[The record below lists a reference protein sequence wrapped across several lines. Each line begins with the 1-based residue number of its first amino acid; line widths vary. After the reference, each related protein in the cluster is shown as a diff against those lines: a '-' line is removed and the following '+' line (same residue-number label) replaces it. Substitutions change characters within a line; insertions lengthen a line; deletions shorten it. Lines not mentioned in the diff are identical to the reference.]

1 MKTTE
6 VTSDGATEWDR
17 MLEQHHGSLLQSWR
31 WGELQSRFGWHVER
45 FCFDDGAA
53 GLCSLQLTASL
64 LPGGAIAYVPRG
76 PVIVPASRAEGLEV
90 LTQRARSRRALV
102 LRIEPEVPPDD
113 DWSTRLAAAGWS
125 PGTPVQ
131 PQVTSLLDLR
141 PEVEAL
147 RASFKPKT
155 RYNLGLSERKGVTIV
170 QSQDVAA
177 FARLSA
183 ATAHRQR
190 IHLPG
195 PDYYRTLLELFG
207 PQRAHL
213 YLASHDGTLLAGIL
227 VARFGRTAY
236 YLFGG
241 SADDGKEL
249 MPNYL
254 LHWRAMLEFKALGCE
269 VYDWWGIP
277 DEPAPDHPWFGLY
290 RFKTGFG
297 GSTVRYLGLY
307 QRALQPRA
315 WALEKRLRKLKTRLT
330 GSILG

>member
-1 MKTTE
+1 
-6 VTSDGATEWDR
+6 
-17 MLEQHHGSLLQSWR
+17 MLEQHHGGLLQSWR
-31 WGELQSRFGWHVER
+31 WGELQSRFGWQVER
-45 FCFDDGAA
+45 LCFDDGAA

-64 LPGGAIAYVPRG
+64 LPAGAIAYVPRG
-76 PVIVPASRAEGLEV
+76 PVIVPASRAEGLDV
-90 LTQRARSRRALV
+90 LTQRARSRRALA
-102 LRIEPEVPPDD
+102 LRLEPEVPPDD
-113 DWSTRLAAAGWS
+113 DWSTRLAAAGWTK
-125 PGTPVQ
+125 GTPVQ
-131 PQVTSLLDLR
+131 PQVTGLLDLR
-141 PEVEAL
+141 PELEAL

-155 RYNLGLSERKGVTIV
+155 RYNLGLSERKGVTIAE
-170 QSQDVAA
+170 SQDVAA

-183 ATAHRQR
+183 ATARRQH

-195 PDYYRTLLELFG
+195 ADYYRALLELFG
-207 PQRAHL
+207 PERARV
-213 YLASHDGTLLAGIL
+213 YLASHEGTLLAGIL

-241 SADDGKEL
+241 SADEGKEL

-254 LHWRAMLEFKALGCE
+254 VHWQAMQDFKALGCE

-297 GSTVRYLGLY
+297 GATVRYLGLY
-307 QRALQPRA
+307 ERALRPSA
-315 WALEKRLRKLKTRLT
+315 WAVERRLRKLKTRLT

>member
-1 MKTTE
+1 VKTTQ
-6 VTSDGATEWDR
+6 VTSDGAAEWDR

-45 FCFDDGAA
+45 LCFDDGAA

-76 PVIVPASRAEGLEV
+76 PVIVPASRAEGLDV
-90 LTQRARSRRALV
+90 LTRRARLRRALV
-102 LRIEPEVPPDD
+102 LRLEPEVPPDD
-113 DWSTRLAAAGWS
+113 DWSTRLAAAGWT

-131 PQVTSLLDLR
+131 PRVTSLLDLR
-141 PEVEAL
+141 PDAEAL

-170 QSQDVAA
+170 ESQEVDA

-183 ATAHRQR
+183 ATARRQG
-190 IHLPG
+190 IHLPSTE
-195 PDYYRTLLELFG
+195 YYRALLDLFG
-207 PQRAHL
+207 PGGARL
-213 YLASHDGTLLAGIL
+213 YLASHGGSLLAGIL

-241 SADDGKEL
+241 SADAGKEL

-254 LHWRAMLEFKALGCE
+254 LHWRAMQDFQALGCE

-277 DEPAPDHPWFGLY
+277 DEPAPNHPWFGLY

-297 GSTVRYLGLY
+297 GATVRYLGLY
-307 QRALQPRA
+307 EWALQRRA
-315 WALEKRLRKLKTRLT
+315 WAVERRLRKLKTRLT

>member
-1 MKTTE
+1 MRTTRIS
-6 VTSDGATEWDR
+6 SDAAAEWDR
-17 MLEQHHGSLLQSWR
+17 LLEQHQGGLLQSWR
-31 WGELQSRFGWHVER
+31 WGELQSRFGWRVER
-45 FCFDDGAA
+45 LCFDDGAA
-53 GLCSLQLTASL
+53 GLCSLQLTPSL

-76 PVIVPASRAEGLEV
+76 PVIVPASRAEGLDR
-90 LTQRARSRRALV
+90 LTEEARGRRALV
-102 LRIEPEVPPDD
+102 LRIEPEAPTGDA
-113 DWSTRLAAAGWS
+113 WSTQLSAGWT

-141 PEVEAL
+141 PHGEVL

-155 RYNLGLSERKGVTIV
+155 RYNLGLSERKGVTIAE
-170 QSQDVAA
+170 SQDVGA

-183 ATAHRQR
+183 ATARRQR
-190 IHLPG
+190 IHLPSAE
-195 PDYYRTLLELFG
+195 YYRALLDLFG
-207 PQRAHL
+207 PGSARL
-213 YLASHDGTLLAGIL
+213 YVATHDGTLLAGIL

-241 SADDGKEL
+241 SADEGKEL

-254 LHWRAMLEFKALGCE
+254 LHWRAMLDFKALGCE

-277 DEPAPDHPWFGLY
+277 DEPAADHPWFGLY

-307 QRALQPRA
+307 ERALRQPA
-315 WALEKRLRKLKTRLT
+315 WALERRLRKLKIALT

>member
-1 MKTTE
+1 M
-6 VTSDGATEWDR
+6 
-17 MLEQHHGSLLQSWR
+17 
-31 WGELQSRFGWHVER
+31 
-45 FCFDDGAA
+45 CFDDGAA
-53 GLCSLQLTASL
+53 GLCSLQLTPSL

-76 PVIVPASRAEGLEV
+76 PVIVVASRAEGLDV

-102 LRIEPEVPPDD
+102 LRLEPEASPDD
-113 DWSTRLAAAGWS
+113 EWSTRLPAAGWTPS
-125 PGTPVQ
+125 TPVQ
-131 PQVTSLLDLR
+131 PEVTSLLDLR
-141 PEVEAL
+141 PDAEGL

-155 RYNLGLSERKGVTIV
+155 RYNLGLSERKGVTIAD
-170 QSQDVAA
+170 SQDVAA

-183 ATAHRQR
+183 ATAQRQH

-195 PDYYRTLLELFG
+195 ADYYRSLLELFG
-207 PQRAHL
+207 PERARL
-213 YLASHDGTLLAGIL
+213 YLGSHDGTLLAGIL

-241 SADDGKEL
+241 SADNGKEL

-254 LHWRAMLEFKALGCE
+254 LHWRAMLDFKALGCE

-307 QRALQPRA
+307 ERALQPRA

>member
-1 MKTTE
+1 
-6 VTSDGATEWDR
+6 
-17 MLEQHHGSLLQSWR
+17 
-31 WGELQSRFGWHVER
+31 
-45 FCFDDGAA
+45 
-53 GLCSLQLTASL
+53 
-64 LPGGAIAYVPRG
+64 
-76 PVIVPASRAEGLEV
+76 
-90 LTQRARSRRALV
+90 
-102 LRIEPEVPPDD
+102 
-113 DWSTRLAAAGWS
+113 
-125 PGTPVQ
+125 VQ

-141 PEVEAL
+141 PDAEGL

-155 RYNLGLSERKGVTIV
+155 RYNLGLSERKGVTIAD
-170 QSQDVAA
+170 SQDVAA

-183 ATAHRQR
+183 ATAQRQH

-195 PDYYRTLLELFG
+195 ADYYRSLLELFG
-207 PQRAHL
+207 PERARL
-213 YLASHDGTLLAGIL
+213 YLGSHDGTLLAGIV

-241 SADDGKEL
+241 SADNGKEL

-254 LHWRAMLEFKALGCE
+254 LHWRAMLDFKALGCE

-307 QRALQPRA
+307 ERALQPRA

>member
-1 MKTTE
+1 VKTTW
-6 VTSDGATEWDR
+6 VSSDGAAEWDR
-17 MLEQHHGSLLQSWR
+17 TLEQHHGSLLQSWR
-31 WGELQSRFGWHVER
+31 WGELQSRFGWQVER
-45 FCFDDGAA
+45 LCFDDGRA

-76 PVIVPASRAEGLEV
+76 PVIVPSSRPEGLDV
-90 LTQRARSRRALV
+90 LTQRARARRALV
-102 LRIEPEVPPDD
+102 LRIEPEAPPDD
-113 DWSTRLAAAGWS
+113 DWSTLLPAAGWTL
-125 PGTPVQ
+125 GTPVQ

-141 PEVEAL
+141 PEVEPL

-155 RYNLGLSERKGVTIV
+155 RYNLGLGERKGVTIV

-183 ATAHRQR
+183 ATARRQR
-190 IHLPG
+190 IHLPSAE
-195 PDYYRTLLELFG
+195 YYRTLLELFG
-207 PQRAHL
+207 PGKARL

-227 VARFGRTAY
+227 VAGYRRTAY

-241 SADDGKEL
+241 SADEGKEL

-254 LHWRAMLEFKALGCE
+254 LHWRAMLDFKALGYE

-297 GSTVRYLGLY
+297 GSTSRYLGLY
-307 QRALQPRA
+307 ERALRRPA
-315 WALEKRLRKLKTRLT
+315 WALERRLRKLKTRLT
-330 GSILG
+330 GTILG

>member
-1 MKTTE
+1 
-6 VTSDGATEWDR
+6 R
-17 MLEQHHGSLLQSWR
+17 L
-31 WGELQSRFGWHVER
+31 
-45 FCFDDGAA
+45 
-53 GLCSLQLTASL
+53 
-64 LPGGAIAYVPRG
+64 
-76 PVIVPASRAEGLEV
+76 
-90 LTQRARSRRALV
+90 
-102 LRIEPEVPPDD
+102 EPEASPDD
-113 DWSTRLAAAGWS
+113 EWSTRLPAAGWTPS
-125 PGTPVQ
+125 TPVQ

-141 PEVEAL
+141 PDAEGL

-155 RYNLGLSERKGVTIV
+155 RYNLGLSERKGVTIAD
-170 QSQDVAA
+170 SQDVAA

-183 ATAHRQR
+183 ATAQRQH

-195 PDYYRTLLELFG
+195 ADYYRSLLELFG
-207 PQRAHL
+207 PERARL
-213 YLASHDGTLLAGIL
+213 YLGSHDGTLLAGIL

-241 SADDGKEL
+241 SADNGKEL

-254 LHWRAMLEFKALGCE
+254 LHWRAMLDFKALGCE

-307 QRALQPRA
+307 ERALQPRA

>member
-1 MKTTE
+1 MRTTII
-6 VTSDGATEWDR
+6 SPDGAAEWDR
-17 MLEQHHGSLLQSWR
+17 LLEQHHGSLLQSWR
-31 WGELQSRFGWHVER
+31 WGELQSRFGWRVER
-45 FCFDDGAA
+45 LCFDDGAA
-53 GLCSLQLTASL
+53 GLCSLQLAPSL
-64 LPGGAIAYVPRG
+64 LPGGAIAYVSRG
-76 PVIVPASRAEGLEV
+76 PVIVPASRAEGLDV
-90 LTQRARSRRALV
+90 LTQRARVRRALV
-102 LRIEPEVPPDD
+102 LRLEPEAQPDD
-113 DWSTRLAAAGWS
+113 EWSTRLPAAGWT
-125 PGTPVQ
+125 PGTSVQ

-141 PEVEAL
+141 PDAEAL

-170 QSQDVAA
+170 ESQDVGA

-183 ATAHRQR
+183 ATARRQR
-190 IHLPG
+190 IHLPRAE
-195 PDYYRTLLELFG
+195 YYGALLDLFG
-207 PQRAHL
+207 PGSARL
-213 YLASHDGTLLAGIL
+213 YLASHDGNLLAGIL

-241 SADDGKEL
+241 SADDGKAL

-254 LHWRAMLEFKALGCE
+254 LHWRAMLDFKALGCE

-277 DEPAPDHPWFGLY
+277 DEPAPGHPWFGLY

-307 QRALQPRA
+307 ERAMRRPA

>member
-1 MKTTE
+1 
-6 VTSDGATEWDR
+6 

-45 FCFDDGAA
+45 LCFDDGAA

-64 LPGGAIAYVPRG
+64 LPGGAIGYVPRG
-76 PVIVPASRAEGLEV
+76 PVIVPAGRAEGLDV

-102 LRIEPEVPPDD
+102 LRLEPEVPPDD

-195 PDYYRTLLELFG
+195 ADYYR
-207 PQRAHL
+207 
-213 YLASHDGTLLAGIL
+213 TLLAGIL
-227 VARFGRTAY
+227 VSRFGRTAY

-241 SADDGKEL
+241 SADDGKDL

-254 LHWRAMLEFKALGCE
+254 LHWWAMLDFKALGCE

-297 GSTVRYLGLY
+297 GSTIRYLGLY
-307 QRALQPRA
+307 QRALQQRA